1 MSHPRY
7 VTVAVAAALFLFT
20 GIAFGQRP
28 DDYRSQWSLWL
39 NERDRISFSSVG
51 ELPRKLQ
58 WDYGLM
64 MQDVTYCSWPAA
76 SPVATMNRDT
86 QCMRRAA

>member
-20 GIAFGQRP
+20 GIAFGQWP

-39 NERDRISFSSVG
+39 NERDRMSFSSVG
-51 ELPRKLQ
+51 ELPRKLH
-58 WDYGLM
+58 WDCGLM
-64 MQDVTYCSWPAA
+64 MRDVTYCSWLAA
-76 SPVATMNRDT
+76 SPVVIMKRTT
-86 QCMRRAA
+86 QRMRRAA